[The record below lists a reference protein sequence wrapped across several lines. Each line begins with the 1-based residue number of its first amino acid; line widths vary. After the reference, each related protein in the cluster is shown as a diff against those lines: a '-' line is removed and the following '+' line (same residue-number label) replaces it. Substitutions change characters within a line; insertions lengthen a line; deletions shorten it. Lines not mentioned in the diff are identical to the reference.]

1 MSKGVH
7 VTRLGRKVCKRK
19 ERTMSVTFPN
29 ETPEYRNARAA
40 LLEREVALRREMEA
54 VATELRALPPGGEVP
69 EDYMFDC
76 VATDGAP
83 SKVRLSELFR
93 GGDTLMLYHY
103 MFPRHS
109 GDNRPGPTVGAM
121 AQVPVAQ
128 GPCPSCTALI
138 DMWEGTMPHFEGLGG
153 NLAVV
158 TKAPFEQVA
167 AFARDKG
174 WKHIR
179 LLSAANN
186 TFKRD
191 YHGEDAYGQQ
201 VPIMTVFR
209 RWPDGAIRL
218 HWTSELLFEPTDP
231 GQDMRHMGTVE
242 PLWTLFDLTPRGRP
256 NADEQFE
263 YDCCR

>member
-1 MSKGVH
+1 
-7 VTRLGRKVCKRK
+7 
-19 ERTMSVTFPN
+19 MSVTLPN
-29 ETPEYRNARAA
+29 ETADYRSARVT

-54 VATELRALPPGGEVP
+54 VATELRSLPPGGEVT
-69 EDYMFDC
+69 EDYLFDC
-76 VATDGAP
+76 IGADGVP

-103 MFPRHS
+103 MFPRHAQ
-109 GDNRPGPTVGAM
+109 DHRPGPTVGAM
-121 AQVPVAQ
+121 AQVPLAE

-158 TKAPFEQVA
+158 AKAPVGQVA
-167 AFARDKG
+167 AFASDKG

-191 YHGEDAYGQQ
+191 YHGEDADGQQ
-201 VPIMTVFR
+201 VPIMTVFKR
-209 RWPDGAIRL
+209 GPDGTIRL
-218 HWTSELLFEPTDP
+218 HWASELVFEPSDQ
-231 GQDMRHMGTVE
+231 GQDMRHLGTVE
-242 PLWTLFDLTPRGRP
+242 PLWTLFDLTPGGRP
-256 NADEQFE
+256 NADEQIE
-263 YDCCR
+263 YDCCHSTGQSA

>member
-1 MSKGVH
+1 
-7 VTRLGRKVCKRK
+7 
-19 ERTMSVTFPN
+19 MSVTFPN
-29 ETPEYRNARAA
+29 EKPEYRSARAA

-54 VATELRALPPGGEVP
+54 VATKLRALPPGGEVP
-69 EDYMFDC
+69 EDYVFDC
-76 VATDGAP
+76 VGPDGAP

-103 MFPRHS
+103 MFPRHAR
-109 GDNRPGPTVGAM
+109 DHRPGPTAGAM
-121 AQVPVAQ
+121 AQVPLAE

-138 DMWEGTMPHFEGLGG
+138 DMWEGTMPHLEGLGG

-158 TKAPFEQVA
+158 AKAPIERVA

-179 LLSAANN
+179 LVSATNN

-191 YHGEDAYGQQ
+191 YHGEDADGQQ

-209 RWPDGAIRL
+209 RWPDGVIRL
-218 HWTSELLFEPTDP
+218 HWASELVFEPTDP

-242 PLWTLFDLTPRGRP
+242 PLWTLFDLTPGGRP
-256 NADEQFE
+256 NADEQIE
-263 YDCCR
+263 YGCCRSSGRSA